1 MTMARKD
8 YVVPTICVVEMEVM
22 SIMAGSTKMNDAGSE
37 GRYSGVEHGGASIAD
52 APERIYFD
60 YNYDEE

>member
-1 MTMARKD
+1 
-8 YVVPTICVVEMEVM
+8 
-22 SIMAGSTKMNDAGSE
+22 MAGSTKMNDAGSE
-37 GRYSGVEHGGASIAD
+37 GRYSGAEYGGASIAD